1 MYPASGADFKKLYI
15 YMASLNY
22 IFDINDFETKADF
35 NSFLTRVLDNLRKNS
50 QDKPLLEAKIKNLN
64 NLKVK

>member
-1 MYPASGADFKKLYI
+1 
-15 YMASLNY
+15 MASLNY